1 MRYRECARIN
11 IEAALR
17 ILILLGFAVFFSSLV
32 QSGRI
37 QLYVNPRILPSL
49 KLGIQ
54 AMVLIALF
62 TLKDVFRP
70 QGSVRIVPYLFF
82 IIPLILAFLLPARSM
97 NSSTMSLGDI
107 AIIPQGKQSSSVAG
121 PKSVQRGPS
130 VKDGGQDA
138 AEKGSDSDNPGK
150 VEVNSSNYEA
160 LASLATQPADRRL
173 KLQND
178 MVVMDD
184 GNYFR
189 WLKEIYDNMETY
201 RGKKIEVVGFVFK
214 DKQVKANEFVP
225 ARLLMTCCT
234 ADLQTVGMLC
244 RYDNAKSL
252 ARDAWVKVTGTIKI
266 IDYKGVKI
274 PVIVADSIVNA
285 DKPENE
291 YVYPF

>member
-1 MRYRECARIN
+1 MRIIESRRIN
-11 IEAALR
+11 VEAVMKL
-17 ILILLGFAVFFSSLV
+17 LILSGFAVFFSSLM

-49 KLGIQ
+49 KLGVL
-54 AMVLIALF
+54 AMAVIALF
-62 TLKDVFRP
+62 TVKEVFRP
-70 QGSVRIVPYLFF
+70 QRRARLAPYLFF
-82 IIPLILAFLLPARSM
+82 IIPLILAFLLPAHSM

-107 AIIPQGKQSSSVAG
+107 SLVQQKSSAAASQKSAQGGSAA
-121 PKSVQRGPS
+121 
-130 VKDGGQDA
+130 KDGGTDA
-138 AEKGSDSDNPGK
+138 GDGLDSDNPGK

-160 LASLATQPADRRL
+160 LASLATKPVDRRL

-178 MVVMDD
+178 TVVMDD

-189 WLKEIYDNMETY
+189 WLKELYDNMATY
-201 RGKKIEVVGFVFK
+201 QGKKIEVIGFVFK

-244 RYDNAKSL
+244 RFDDAKSL
-252 ARDAWVKVTGTIKI
+252 DRDTWVKVTGTIKI
-266 IDYKGVKI
+266 IVYQGVRI
-274 PVIVADSIVNA
+274 PIIEADSVVKA
-285 DKPENE
+285 DKPKNE